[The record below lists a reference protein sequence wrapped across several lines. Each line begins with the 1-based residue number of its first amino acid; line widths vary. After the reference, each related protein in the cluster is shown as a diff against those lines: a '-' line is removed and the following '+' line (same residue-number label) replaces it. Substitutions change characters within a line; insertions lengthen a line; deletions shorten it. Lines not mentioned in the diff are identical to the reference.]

1 MGCTMAKNFIQ
12 KAVQRPGRI
21 REALGL
27 KEGEKVTNEALDR
40 LHARLMK
47 SGKMD
52 KSMGAAIGLARR
64 FISKG
69 GV

>member
-1 MGCTMAKNFIQ
+1 MAEKFIQ
-12 KAVQRPGRI
+12 KAIKKPGRI

-27 KEGEKVTNEALDR
+27 KEGEKVTNEKLDALHD
-40 LHARLMK
+40 RLMK
-47 SGKMD
+47 KGMMN
-52 KSMGAAIGLARR
+52 KSWAGAIALARR

>member
-1 MGCTMAKNFIQ
+1 MAKWVQ
-12 KAVQRPGRI
+12 GAVQHPGRI

-27 KEGEKVTNEALDR
+27 KEGEPVTNAALDR
-40 LHARLMK
+40 LHTRLTK
-47 SGKMD
+47 EGKMN
-52 KSMGAAIGLARR
+52 KSWAGAIGLARR

>member
-1 MGCTMAKNFIQ
+1 MAEKFIQ
-12 KAVQRPGRI
+12 KVIKRPGRI
-21 REALGL
+21 RNALGL
-27 KEGEKVTNEALDR
+27 KEGESVTNEKLDA

-47 SGKMD
+47 SGRMN
-52 KSMGAAIGLARR
+52 KSWAGAIALARR